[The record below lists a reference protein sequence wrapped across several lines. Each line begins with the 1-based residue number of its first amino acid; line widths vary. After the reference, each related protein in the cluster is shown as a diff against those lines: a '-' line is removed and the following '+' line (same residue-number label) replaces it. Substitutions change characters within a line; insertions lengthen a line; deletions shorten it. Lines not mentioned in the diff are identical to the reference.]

1 MAHVRLVS
9 CSREACEGIESVRRV
24 AAWTALPPCGCVG
37 LRALRCAAASALR
50 CATAT
55 AVELTALT
63 RLGAHVASDALVIA
77 FTSRERGRDEW
88 CALPRDQWHTSGW
101 HNPCPPV
108 PMERVPMERVP
119 MKPVPMEPVPME
131 LAIPEVRG
139 LEERRSRLG
148 LHHC

>member
-1 MAHVRLVS
+1 MKSTKGFAPVTEKSLSESSQSLLQQLVNAVAHVRLVS

-63 RLGAHVASDALVIA
+63 RLGAHVASDALDRVY
-77 FTSRERGRDEW
+77 FER
-88 CALPRDQWHTSGW
+88 A
-101 HNPCPPV
+101 
-108 PMERVPMERVP
+108 
-119 MKPVPMEPVPME
+119 
-131 LAIPEVRG
+131 
-139 LEERRSRLG
+139 RSR
-148 LHHC
+148 